1 MRQYL
6 MGLGLNGAI
15 LHIICTLMPD
25 KHPLLI
31 VENSINKVVFIFL
44 HKFLGIICFFT
55 INIQLLLMNT
65 I

>member
-1 MRQYL
+1 

-44 HKFLGIICFFT
+44 HKFLGIICFFHNKYST
-55 INIQLLLMNT
+55 FIDEYNLKFK
-65 I
+65 